1 MNIVPQ
7 ERGRLRSK
15 GEEYAARAFGKDIT
29 NVTRGASLANH
40 LKKANTQMEKA
51 SQPNKGIHNRDPIHS
66 YHEDIFN
73 FMCSF
78 PQNKLDKETMS
89 A

>member
-1 MNIVPQ
+1 
-7 ERGRLRSK
+7 
-15 GEEYAARAFGKDIT
+15 
-29 NVTRGASLANH
+29 
-40 LKKANTQMEKA
+40 MEKA
-51 SQPNKGIHNRDPIHS
+51 SQPNKGFHNRDPIHS

>member
-1 MNIVPQ
+1 
-7 ERGRLRSK
+7 
-15 GEEYAARAFGKDIT
+15 
-29 NVTRGASLANH
+29 
-40 LKKANTQMEKA
+40 MEKA
-51 SQPNKGIHNRDPIHS
+51 SLPAKSEPPKDPIHS

-73 FMCSF
+73 YMCSF